1 MPARKTP
8 SAGKKPDKLIRDALM
23 VAINREAKNAAGVMT
38 KKLFLFADKV
48 VEEALA
54 GNERFAQMLC
64 DRIEGKAMQP
74 VEIGEDKVVIITI
87 RKFTDGEEGDW
98 DKEVAAAEAEI
109 DAREARDRFLQ

>member
-48 VEEALA
+48 V
-54 GNERFAQMLC
+54 
-64 DRIEGKAMQP
+64 
-74 VEIGEDKVVIITI
+74 
-87 RKFTDGEEGDW
+87 
-98 DKEVAAAEAEI
+98 
-109 DAREARDRFLQ
+109 